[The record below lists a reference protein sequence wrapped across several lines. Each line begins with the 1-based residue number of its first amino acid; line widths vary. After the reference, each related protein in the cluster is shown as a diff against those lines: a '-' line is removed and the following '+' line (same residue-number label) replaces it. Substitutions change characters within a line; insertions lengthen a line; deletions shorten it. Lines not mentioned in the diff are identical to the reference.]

1 MRADDVKHVMATDPQ
16 PQRPESPACAGL
28 VLIVD
33 DSADAR
39 ELYSAWLEYSRF
51 QVLIASDGE
60 TAIHIAVENRPDV
73 IVMDF
78 SMPHLDGLG
87 ALRGLRNNRRTEQIP
102 VIMVTAYPLAT
113 INRSAREAGADAIL
127 TKPCL
132 PEELERSIRQ
142 ILASRRNTK
151 LA

>member
-1 MRADDVKHVMATDPQ
+1 
-16 PQRPESPACAGL
+16 

-33 DSADAR
+33 DSADVR

-51 QVLIASDGE
+51 QVLTASDGE
-60 TAIHIAVENRPDV
+60 TAIHIAVENQPDV

-78 SMPHLDGLG
+78 SMPHLDGIG
-87 ALRGLRNNRRTEQIP
+87 ALRGLRGNRRTERIP
-102 VIMVTAYPLAT
+102 VIMLTGYPFAT
-113 INRSAREAGADAIL
+113 INESAREAGADIVL

-142 ILASRRNTK
+142 ILTSNRNTK